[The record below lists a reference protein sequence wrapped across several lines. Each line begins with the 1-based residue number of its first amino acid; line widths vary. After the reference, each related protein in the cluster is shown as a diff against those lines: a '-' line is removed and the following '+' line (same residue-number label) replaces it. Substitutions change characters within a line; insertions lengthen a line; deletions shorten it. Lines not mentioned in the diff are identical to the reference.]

1 MSSSRKTEQLHSLQ
15 PYHTPFVDCAKNYM
29 PVVLVAVSAAEPRMG
44 TNPTV
49 MEITQYN
56 PYALSSQPMLYGRI
70 IPARYVGPAGAN
82 FGGARRPALR
92 LFFCPVLRCR
102 QGPLVQWERSARAW
116 TRDNRRQDFGGPLIQ
131 KHA

>member
-1 MSSSRKTEQLHSLQ
+1 MSSSRKTEQLHGLQ

-70 IPARYVGPAGAN
+70 IPALYVGPAGAN
-82 FGGARRPALR
+82 FGGARRPGLR
-92 LFFCPVLRCR
+92 LFLCAVLRCR
-102 QGPLVQWERSARAW
+102 QGPFVQWEKSARAW
-116 TRDNRRQDFGGPLIQ
+116 IRDN
-131 KHA
+131 